1 MVDVESDDPVK
12 QSELEEL
19 KNKVSK
25 MNKNLITIMNTVK
38 NIEYNLNNKKEE
50 NKENTNDKDK
60 ERINKA
66 FEKKQIGRPVG
77 SWEDK
82 RKQYFEWITTGKITQ
97 PKEETLAYYK
107 INKDPSNKFHI
118 LNLYIYNMKLLE
130 LFSGTGSVGK
140 VAKEYVV
147 SLD

>member
-19 KNKVSK
+19 QNKVSK

-77 SWEDK
+77 S
-82 RKQYFEWITTGKITQ
+82 
-97 PKEETLAYYK
+97 
-107 INKDPSNKFHI
+107 
-118 LNLYIYNMKLLE
+118 
-130 LFSGTGSVGK
+130 
-140 VAKEYVV
+140 
-147 SLD
+147 

>member
-1 MVDVESDDPVK
+1 MVDVESDDPAK

-19 KNKVSK
+19 KNKVSR
-25 MNKNLITIMNTVK
+25 MNKSLKTIMNTVK
-38 NIEYNLNNKKEE
+38 NIEYNLNNKKDEH
-50 NKENTNDKDK
+50 KENTEDKDKDK

-97 PKEETLAYYK
+97 PKEESLAYYK
-107 INKDPSNKFHI
+107 INKDTSN
-118 LNLYIYNMKLLE
+118 NTYVLL
-130 LFSGTGSVGK
+130 
-140 VAKEYVV
+140 
-147 SLD
+147 

>member
-1 MVDVESDDPVK
+1 MVDVESDDPIK

-38 NIEYNLNNKKEE
+38 NIEYNLNKKEE

-97 PKEETLAYYK
+97 PKEETLTYYK
-107 INKDPSNKFHI
+107 INKDPTNNS
-118 LNLYIYNMKLLE
+118 YVLL
-130 LFSGTGSVGK
+130 S
-140 VAKEYVV
+140 
-147 SLD
+147 

>member
-60 ERINKA
+60 ERKERINKA

-97 PKEETLAYYK
+97 PKEETLTYYK
-107 INKDPSNKFHI
+107 INKDPTNNS
-118 LNLYIYNMKLLE
+118 YVLL
-130 LFSGTGSVGK
+130 S
-140 VAKEYVV
+140 
-147 SLD
+147 

>member
-1 MVDVESDDPVK
+1 MVDVESDNPVK

-25 MNKNLITIMNTVK
+25 MNKNLITIVNTVK

-97 PKEETLAYYK
+97 PKEETLTYYK
-107 INKDPSNKFHI
+107 INKDPTNNS
-118 LNLYIYNMKLLE
+118 YVLL
-130 LFSGTGSVGK
+130 SV
-140 VAKEYVV
+140 
-147 SLD
+147 S

>member
-19 KNKVSK
+19 KSKVSK
-25 MNKNLITIMNTVK
+25 MNKNLNAVLGIVR
-38 NIEYNLNNKKEE
+38 NIEEKLNGKKEE
-50 NKENTNDKDK
+50 NKENDKD
-60 ERINKA
+60 RINKA

-97 PKEETLAYYK
+97 PKEETLTYYR
-107 INKDPSNKFHI
+107 INKDPTNNS
-118 LNLYIYNMKLLE
+118 YVLL
-130 LFSGTGSVGK
+130 S
-140 VAKEYVV
+140 
-147 SLD
+147 

>member
-50 NKENTNDKDK
+50 NKEHTNHKDK

-97 PKEETLAYYK
+97 PKEETLTYYK
-107 INKDPSNKFHI
+107 INKDPTNNS
-118 LNLYIYNMKLLE
+118 YVLL
-130 LFSGTGSVGK
+130 S
-140 VAKEYVV
+140 
-147 SLD
+147 

>member
-1 MVDVESDDPVK
+1 MVDVESDNPVK

-60 ERINKA
+60 DKERINKA

-82 RKQYFEWITTGKITQ
+82 RKQYFEWITSGKITQ
-97 PKEETLAYYK
+97 PKEETLAYYQ
-107 INKDPSNKFHI
+107 INKDTSN
-118 LNLYIYNMKLLE
+118 NTYVLL
-130 LFSGTGSVGK
+130 
-140 VAKEYVV
+140 
-147 SLD
+147 